1 MDIVLIVIEILGTVA
16 FAISGALVAI
26 EKKMDLFGVAI
37 LGLVTATGG
46 GILRDLILGQTPPR
60 TFTDPVYAIV
70 AIGTSL
76 IIFIPGVRRIHG
88 RAKKVRDVMLLIVD
102 SLGLGTF
109 AMVGMEFAVAA
120 GYGKNIFLLIFVGVV
135 TSVGG
140 GIMRDMMA
148 GNRPYVF
155 VKHFYATAALLG
167 CGAFVLVRLFAPEM
181 VALFV
186 GAGVIFVLRILAA
199 VFRWRLPSAH
209 DPDEKPQKNQGES

>member
-1 MDIVLIVIEILGTVA
+1 MIVIEILGTVA

-46 GILRDLILGQTPPR
+46 GVIRDLLLGQVPPR

-70 AIGTSL
+70 ALGTSL
-76 IIFIPGVRRIHG
+76 VIFIPWVRRIHG
-88 RAKKVRDVMLLIVD
+88 RAKKVRDILLLIVD

-120 GYGKNIFLLIFVGVV
+120 GYGKNTFLLIFVGVV

-140 GIMRDMMA
+140 GILRDMLA

-167 CGAFVLVRLFAPEM
+167 CVVFVLVRLFAPDM
-181 VALFV
+181 AAMFA

-209 DPDEKPQKNQGES
+209 DPDERPQNNTGDSKNA